1 MEPIEEFKKKQA
13 ETLIA
18 NFQRRR
24 IGGYYFPTVKEAKE
38 FIYSSLLKKGD
49 SIGFGGS
56 MTFEKETNLY
66 SELKNNPDYHLIDR
80 YDQSLSQEELNART
94 INADVFFLSA
104 NAISLDGQ
112 LVNIDGRGNRT
123 AFLIYGPKSVVVIAS
138 SDKIMPDLPSAVLRA
153 RNIASPANAIRLN
166 KNTPCVRGG
175 RCYDCVLE
183 DCICADIVLTRLSKI
198 PNRIKVVLVGEKL
211 GY

>member
-49 SIGFGGS
+49 FIGFGGS

-153 RNIASPANAIRLN
+153 RNIASPANAIRLH

-183 DCICADIVLTRLSKI
+183 DCICADIVVTRLSKI